1 MIKAK
6 VIAMIKEC
14 RLLNQD
20 QRCLQTADQLDNMEL
35 AVQLNETF
43 MSDHAVVA
51 QEDYACLLEEVMS
64 LKDQLVMTAAA

>member
-20 QRCLQTADQLDNMEL
+20 LRCLQSADQLDSMEL
-35 AVQLNETF
+35 AVQLNERF
-43 MSDHAVVA
+43 MSDHADVA
-51 QEDYACLLEEVMS
+51 HEDYACLLEEVML
-64 LKDQLVMTAAA
+64 LKDQLAMTVAA